1 MPLVD
6 GQYQA
11 PTFVNNAAPA
21 LNASE
26 MNAMAG
32 AVQGAV
38 EYDRSQSLSA
48 SEKTAAR
55 TNIAAIAASAYTA
68 TVAAANWS
76 GNVAP
81 YTNTVTVTGLS
92 ATAHIVVGPAASTT
106 AAQFEA
112 ISDGEIVCTAQAAG
126 SITLTAYGEKP
137 TVDVVMSILAL
148 E

>member
-1 MPLVD
+1 MPLVN

-11 PTFVNNAAPA
+11 PTFVNNSSPA

-38 EYDRSQSLSA
+38 EYDRTQSLS
-48 SEKTAAR
+48 SVQKTSAR
-55 TNIAAIAASAYTA
+55 VNIGAIAASAYSV

-76 GNVAP
+76 GNAAP
-81 YTNTVTVTGLS
+81 YTNSVTVAGLS

-106 AAQFEA
+106 ATQFEA

-137 TVDVVMSILAL
+137 TVDIVMSILAFS
-148 E
+148 

>member
-38 EYDRSQSLSA
+38 EYDRSQSLST
-48 SEKTAAR
+48 SQKTAAR
-55 TNIAAIAASAYTA
+55 TNIAAISASAYTV

-76 GNVAP
+76 GNAAP

>member
-11 PTFVNNAAPA
+11 PTFVNDSAPA
-21 LNASE
+21 LNATE

-32 AVQGAV
+32 AVEGAV
-38 EYDRSQSLSA
+38 EYDRTQSLSA
-48 SEKTAAR
+48 AQKTAAR
-55 TNIAAIAASAYTA
+55 GNIAAIAASAYTA
-68 TVAAANWS
+68 QALAANWVGAS
-76 GNVAP
+76 AP
-81 YTNTVTVTGLS
+81 YTNTITVTGLS
-92 ATAHIVVGPAASTT
+92 ATAHIVVGPASTTT

-112 ISDGEIVCTAQAAG
+112 ISDGEIICTAQAAG

-137 TVDVVMSILAL
+137 TVDFAMSILAF

>member
-11 PTFVNNAAPA
+11 PTFVNDSAPA
-21 LNASE
+21 LNATE

-32 AVQGAV
+32 AVEGAV
-38 EYDRSQSLSA
+38 EYDRTQSLSA
-48 SEKTAAR
+48 AQNTAAR
-55 TNIAAIAASAYTA
+55 ENIAAIAASAYTA
-68 TVAAANWS
+68 QALAANWVGAS
-76 GNVAP
+76 AP
-81 YTNTVTVTGLS
+81 YTNTITVTGLS
-92 ATAHIVVGPAASTT
+92 ATAHIVVGPASTTT

-112 ISDGEIVCTAQAAG
+112 ISDGEIICAAQAAG

-137 TVDVVMSILAL
+137 TVDLAMSILAF